1 MMIILEAQL
10 HRNNKCIFP
19 NILNTDSF
27 MSENQTSYFEH
38 MHLRSSTKTI
48 ILQIF

>member
-1 MMIILEAQL
+1 MTIILVVWL
-10 HRNNKCIFP
+10 HRNNYRIFP
-19 NILNTDSF
+19 NILKTYSS

-48 ILQIF
+48 FQIL